1 MKRLLFVPFALIL
14 VLGFAA
20 PAAAQSPSY
29 GVRAGVSGDPD
40 QFVFGGHLET
50 DPLIERLTFRPNV
63 EVGVGDDLTLVA
75 VNLEFAYS
83 IPLQNQPWRVYFGGG
98 PALNLYSF
106 GDDHPGRDDD
116 TELEGGFNIMLG
128 LQHTRG
134 LFTEFKVGVEDS
146 PDVKFV
152 VGYAFR

>member
-1 MKRLLFVPFALIL
+1 MSRLFFVSGVAALALAI
-14 VLGFAA
+14 AA

-29 GVRAGVSGDPD
+29 GIRAGVSGDPD

-50 DPLIERLTFRPNV
+50 DPLIDRLSFRPNV
-63 EVGVGDDLTLVA
+63 EIGVGDDITLFA

-83 IPLQNQPWRVYFGGG
+83 IPLEDQPWRVYFGGG

-106 GDDHPGRDDD
+106 GDDHPGRGDD
-116 TELEGGFNIMLG
+116 TELEGGFNVMVG
-128 LQHTRG
+128 LQHTGG
-134 LFTEFKVGVEDS
+134 LFTEFKVGAVDS
-146 PDVKFV
+146 PDIKFV

>member
-1 MKRLLFVPFALIL
+1 MRRLLFVSFALLL
-14 VLGFAA
+14 VPCFAA
-20 PAAAQSPSY
+20 PAAAQSLSY

-106 GDDHPGRDDD
+106 GDDHPGRRDD